1 MCLPQRSSANMTA
14 HRTKQRGSSSLVTTL
29 AIVVVF
35 CVRQNTKCGLKLVG
49 ISGGNLMSRLVEPYR
64 SSSSTY

>member
-14 HRTKQRGSSSLVTTL
+14 HPTKQRGWSLLVITL
-29 AIVVVF
+29 AIVVF
-35 CVRQNTKCGLKLVG
+35 YVRQNTKCGLNLVG